1 MKNYKVDLKGQELLV
16 CKDEKGNYTIQTPV
30 KSDNKGNKYRESISN
45 DQYGW
50 RFTSVKIGDENDVF
64 NFWLQKDGKMLY
76 SSQRDGKI
84 LVVPTND
91 ERYQKLGKFVYEAV
105 KASLQKEVE
114 LLKNCDMP
122 QLRREK
128 LESELALL
136 GYPSIQAVN
145 YEQHDCSGFMV
156 LRQMGEIL
164 EHYKTLGMVYRGSH
178 GIVVNRAELPKVTD
192 EQVRHDEA
200 ELMAQAAHNQR
211 YLTQQLEWLSTVRS
225 VPGEETFFM
234 GMKEKLSPE
243 EWDMYS
249 KVVRRTAE
257 MLIAIN
263 ADIIPSNERRG
274 IRDFSTLQGV
284 RLEDE
289 ISSLIDSKSF
299 AEACHIEDKFV
310 KSEVENFAQ
319 SIEEMQLEANPMTKY
334 SSITTA
340 LYARKREAETM
351 RADREKYIK
360 NYEEM
365 NNMVKQIKR
374 PEDLDE
380 KKGYEPSDD

>member
-1 MKNYKVDLKGQELLV
+1 MKNYKVDLKGQELIV
-16 CKDEKGNYTIQTPV
+16 HKDEKGNYTIQTPV
-30 KSDNKGNKYRESISN
+30 KSDNKGNKYRECIAN

-50 RFTSVKIGDENDVF
+50 RFTSVKIGDESDVF
-64 NFWLQKDGKMLY
+64 NFWLQKDGQMLY
-76 SSQRDGKI
+76 SSQRDGKM
-84 LVVPTND
+84 LVAPLKD
-91 ERYQKLGKFVYEAV
+91 ERYQRLGKFVYEAV
-105 KASLQKEVE
+105 KASLQKEAE
-114 LLKNCDMP
+114 LLRTCNIP

-136 GYPSIQAVN
+136 GYPEVQSVN

-164 EHYKTLGMVYRGSH
+164 ESYKALGLVYRGNH
-178 GIVVNRAELPKVTD
+178 GLVVNRAELSKPTD
-192 EQVRHDEA
+192 EQARNDEA
-200 ELMAQAAHNQR
+200 ELMAQIAHNQR
-211 YLTQQLEWLSTVRS
+211 YLNSQLDWLGTVRS
-225 VPGEETFFM
+225 VPGEEDFFM
-234 GMKEKLSPE
+234 GMREKLSPE
-243 EWDMYS
+243 EWEMYS

-257 MLIAIN
+257 MLISIN
-263 ADIIPSNERRG
+263 ADIIPHNERRG

-284 RLEDE
+284 ALEDE

-310 KSEVENFAQ
+310 KAEVEKFSQ
-319 SIEEMQLEANPMTKY
+319 SIDDMELETNPMTKY

-365 NNMVKQIKR
+365 NNMVKQVKR
-374 PEDLDE
+374 PEDLE
-380 KKGYEPSDD
+380 ERKGYEPADE